1 MIPNLRLPSLLL
13 LTVLM
18 LATLSARADAPTQEL
33 RRDGNVMVLPQP
45 LAFTPGT
52 PDLLPQSEPDLDL
65 IRAYMAKQPA
75 ITLLRIEGHVTD
87 AADEQARLVLSLKRS
102 LAVALWLVEHGVDC
116 KRLIPVGFGSSK
128 PRHPAGDARNER
140 IEFVNAALRGRP
152 IGGMPVDGGGMPLE
166 WTCGN

>member
-1 MIPNLRLPSLLL
+1 
-13 LTVLM
+13 
-18 LATLSARADAPTQEL
+18 
-33 RRDGNVMVLPQP
+33 MVLPQP